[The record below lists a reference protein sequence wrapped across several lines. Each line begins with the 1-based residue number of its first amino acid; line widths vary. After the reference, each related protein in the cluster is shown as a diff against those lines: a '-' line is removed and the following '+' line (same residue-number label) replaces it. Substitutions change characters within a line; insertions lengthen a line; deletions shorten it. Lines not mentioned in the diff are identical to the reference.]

1 MTNKSRNKKS
11 NETTVHIKVTSDTKN
26 MFDYLA
32 HEEQLT
38 QKDLFAKMVD
48 QYMAIKKE
56 RYQLPDITIQRL
68 NKLITAV
75 SVNNDQMKLLR
86 QAIVNGF
93 STILRLDEKD
103 EEE

>member
-1 MTNKSRNKKS
+1 
-11 NETTVHIKVTSDTKN
+11 
-26 MFDYLA
+26 
-32 HEEQLT
+32 
-38 QKDLFAKMVD
+38 
-48 QYMAIKKE
+48 MAIKKE

-68 NKLITAV
+68 NQLITAV